1 MGANLEGA
9 HLSGADLWGAHL
21 NIADLWGADLGGANL
36 QGADLGGADLGGASL
51 LKAYLNRIDLST
63 VKSFYKTKL
72 DPDILSKIKTKWPEK
87 LENR

>member
-1 MGANLEGA
+1 MAANLEGA
-9 HLSGADLWGAHL
+9 NLSGADLWGSRL
-21 NIADLWGADLGGANL
+21 NIADLGGANL
-36 QGADLGGADLGGASL
+36 QGADLGGADFGGASL
-51 LKAYLNRIDLST
+51 LRAYLNETDLST